1 MGFYGHIV
9 DRANE
14 ILKFERIF
22 ASRYDM
28 DLSAAAGTDN
38 VFPGHFVLVQ
48 YDPSGKL
55 YAGDF
60 YCAYRNEETGLFYAD
75 AALTLPLKYTVF
87 SKVESPNAQNWEQ
100 YWERYDENI
109 YLKVPNADYYNANQ
123 ANYYISSA
131 QNDEV
136 AWLNMIVRLRSYSG
150 KPLESYYKCIGQDS
164 SGNATWQPVYEDD
177 VMYGDYFKNY
187 FIDKSKYSLE
197 RNILGY
203 DSTVWEKVYED
214 GVGKFIFIAHLNGM
228 MPGIKLYDEPPSLY
242 PLAPYLD
249 AKSTDALYRIHVPT
263 HWGFS
268 FKEDNPIDQGGLSE
282 QIITVDK
289 RLYATDGS
297 NTYRVEPTEI
307 NADIYLNK
315 QGADKD
321 FRYKD
326 ENTDNE
332 IHLEPT
338 GISGK
343 IYEGGHTLP
352 DTMELSIHLPLLGNA
367 VSDVYDVLYGYNHDV
382 LTSPQPRYT
391 DIDWVSGEHTPTEK
405 YYGLLN
411 KKTHDLNTIAGSLNT
426 IHDRLGQ
433 IIVPLDRWL
442 NPNDAEYD
450 VWVAGL
456 NGKKCIY
463 SYQSSP
469 DELPSYYRLSE
480 DFTYQ
485 DPENG
490 TFKYEPVDF
499 TNNTAAYQQNT
510 FYYLEN
516 APFNNNVNA
525 IMYESQSS
533 HASAIA
539 RLKIDTNGTY
549 TPRPNYYYYK
559 KSIAEVAYTPVQ
571 LEFYVPNRYFLKSD
585 TSYIRDH
592 GVNDANSAT
601 NAPTNPYAQYYY
613 IDETNIGNSNANVR
627 RYNFTDGYTPSSY
640 YYYPQP
646 GKTNY
651 LLAVEEHPNG
661 EISYYTTVNQRYF
674 EQQNIILYRKNLF
687 YYSVGTGGQKQYFAM
702 RDNTYADFQSNH
714 QAIINDNSFTVY
726 WLEFDDTPVI
736 TLTEIDGELQ
746 TVLSYP
752 VKENGAHPIPRGA
765 LVDIPTEQVIQNSY
779 ANFLGVRPELV
790 SAHQTLYFQDANNNY
805 IDFRNIDDLAP
816 AQDGTPQYAIPR
828 PYYILG
834 LSPQQLYIPGRYYRR
849 VPDDE
854 TGDYIIWWD
863 EWDPVEGPNINYYT
877 IRNIETIEKSFYQ
890 PNTYYFKDSQN
901 AAYSSEPDQT
911 AAYSANHTYHSYY
924 AIKQKLYVESD
935 SSGRCPIGY
944 EWNDDSLFVPASV
957 VLKQLTQR
965 LKLIEIAGIDNG
977 MSSINGAILQ
987 LAQEYCPESKT
998 RDTTTFRGSLNKIQD
1013 LLYTIAKLTPG
1024 KIVYINDFGQL
1035 TTGDVDYSTLLP
1047 PTTQGSYV
1055 LTATVAANGKPTYTW
1070 QNA

>member
-87 SKVESPNAQNWEQ
+87 SKVGSPNAQNWEQ

-164 SGNATWQPVYEDD
+164 SGNATWQPIYEDD

-187 FIDKSKYSLE
+187 FIDRSNYSLE

-242 PLAPYLD
+242 PSAPYLD

-268 FKEDNPIDQGGLSE
+268 FKEDNPIEQGGLSE
-282 QIITVDK
+282 QVITVDK

-321 FRYKD
+321 FRYRD
-326 ENTDNE
+326 EDTDNE
-332 IHLEPT
+332 IRLEPT

-367 VSDVYDVLYGYNHDV
+367 VSDVYDILYGYDDT
-382 LTSPQPRYT
+382 LTTSPQPRYT
-391 DIDWVSGEHTPTEK
+391 DVDWISGQHSSTEK
-405 YYGLLN
+405 YYGFSE

-433 IIVPLDRWL
+433 IIVPLERWV
-442 NPNDAEYD
+442 NPADEEYD
-450 VWVAGL
+450 TWIAGL
-456 NGKKCIY
+456 NGTECIY
-463 SYQSSP
+463 SYQTTP
-469 DELPSYYRLSE
+469 TNPPTYYRIAE
-480 DFTYQ
+480 DATYQ

-490 TFKYEPVDF
+490 TFKYVPIDF
-499 TNNTAAYQQNT
+499 TNNTAAYEPNT
-510 FYYLEN
+510 FYYLDQ
-516 APFNNNVNA
+516 PFNNDVNA
-525 IMYESQSS
+525 VLYESQSS
-533 HASAIA
+533 HQATIA
-539 RLKIDTNGTY
+539 NLLIDTNGSY
-549 TPRPNYYYYK
+549 TPRPNRYYYK
-559 KSIAEVAYTPVQ
+559 KSIAEIAYTGIE
-571 LEFYVPNRYFLKSD
+571 LEFYQPNKYFLKQD
-585 TSYIRDH
+585 TSYLRDH
-592 GVNDANSAT
+592 GINGAGAST

-613 IDETNIGNSNANVR
+613 IDENSANLHGYRFTN
-627 RYNFTDGYTPSSY
+627 GYTPRSY
-640 YYYPQP
+640 FYYQEP

-651 LLAVEEHPNG
+651 RWAIEDYPNG
-661 EISYYTTVNQRYF
+661 AIQYYTTVQQQVF
-674 EQQNIILYRKNLF
+674 EQQEVILYKKNLL
-687 YYSVGTGGQKQYFAM
+687 YYSVGNNSQQYYAM
-702 RDNTYADFQSNH
+702 EDDTYQEFRNNHRLIVADETFK
-714 QAIINDNSFTVY
+714 VY
-726 WLEFDDTPVI
+726 WLEFEETPII
-736 TLTEIDGELQ
+736 TLAVINGIQQ

-752 VKENGAHPIPRGA
+752 VKPGGAHEITAPIVDMFSASA
-765 LVDIPTEQVIQNSY
+765 LQAEYTS
-779 ANFLGVRPELV
+779 FLSDHPGME
-790 SAHQTLYFQDANNNY
+790 ATYKTLFFKDENNNY
-805 IDFRNIDDLAP
+805 ISYENLADIP
-816 AQDGTPQYAIPR
+816 PLANGTPYYATPR
-828 PYYILG
+828 AYYMVAI
-834 LSPQQLYIPGRYYRR
+834 SPQLLYIPGRYYVRE
-849 VPDDE
+849 PDNT
-854 TGDYIIWWD
+854 TGDYHISWEEWNPITGRNTTYYIID
-863 EWDPVEGPNINYYT
+863 EIISITKP
-877 IRNIETIEKSFYQ
+877 FYM
-890 PNTYYFKDSQN
+890 PNTYYYKDNIN
-901 AAYSSEPDQT
+901 ADYSTITDQT
-911 AAYSANHTYHSYY
+911 AAYYQNHTYHRYY
-924 AIKQKLYVESD
+924 ATKQKLYVESD
-935 SSGRCPIGY
+935 SSGRCPAGY
-944 EWNDDSLFVPASV
+944 EWNEESMFIPASI
-957 VLKQLTQR
+957 VLKQLSKR
-965 LKLIEIAGIDNG
+965 LVLTEMEGFDNG
-977 MSSINGAILQ
+977 ISSINGTL
-987 LAQEYCPESKT
+987 LRMSQEYCPESKT
-998 RDTTTFRGSLNKIQD
+998 RDATTFRGGLNKLSD
-1013 LLYTIAKLTPG
+1013 LLYTIDKLTPG
-1024 KIVYINDFGQL
+1024 KVVYVNDFGQL
-1035 TTGDVDYSTLLP
+1035 TTGDL
-1047 PTTQGSYV
+1047 SYAQ
-1055 LTATVAANGKPTYTW
+1055 LAALVT
-1070 QNA
+1070 